1 MEDNELED
9 GEAACNLDL
18 IKFLQTIQDK
28 WLYAILRIGPFV
40 VENGNIESDVNISA
54 VIEKQGMDGLIEL
67 SSKFSNDSSV
77 LQEIMSIISIR
88 CLRAPKYATHA
99 SKSEAIVLV
108 IQAIESFPDLDQLQ
122 RNSFS

>member
-1 MEDNELED
+1 MASCL
-9 GEAACNLDL
+9 
-18 IKFLQTIQDK
+18 
-28 WLYAILRIGPFV
+28 
-40 VENGNIESDVNISA
+40 VEKHTYIVFRTKNDAFMLVESDVNISA